1 MLTIDEIEK
10 IVDERVKDAKRK
22 QIWEKALKVI
32 DVCGK
37 ETLYSKLFGYF
48 VKKYSD
54 YYIQI
59 KFDRFGKSLEIKER
73 QENNN
78 FKAVFY
84 MWNNKIVDKYI
95 PGKWEDYLENL
106 YVKAYQ
112 IDSEKKI
119 NKLRENFGI

>member
-1 MLTIDEIEK
+1 
-10 IVDERVKDAKRK
+10 
-22 QIWEKALKVI
+22 
-32 DVCGK
+32 
-37 ETLYSKLFGYF
+37 
-48 VKKYSD
+48 
-54 YYIQI
+54 
-59 KFDRFGKSLEIKER
+59 
-73 QENNN
+73 
-78 FKAVFY
+78 